1 MDDTDANAE
10 ERGPEGSRPGSEDSD
25 QPGLAQL
32 RASLLKHLSD
42 GRFTDQE
49 LQVARAQ
56 RQSLG
61 LSAQSVRALRA
72 DVFHSAYMDAYQD
85 GVISPAEADTLDR
98 LMRFFNEPDV
108 NGPDV

>member
-1 MDDTDANAE
+1 MGEMDDLEVGKTDAASS
-10 ERGPEGSRPGSEDSD
+10 GPEGSD

-32 RASLLKHLSD
+32 RASLQKHLSD

-56 RQSLG
+56 RRSLG

-85 GVISPAEADTLDR
+85 GVISAAEADTLDR
-98 LMRFFNEPDV
+98 LMRFFNEPGI
-108 NGPDV
+108 N

>member
-1 MDDTDANAE
+1 MDNTDAASE
-10 ERGPEGSRPGSEDSD
+10 ELGPETSD
-25 QPGLAQL
+25 QAQARLAQL
-32 RASLLKHLSD
+32 RASLQKHLSD

-56 RQSLG
+56 RRSLG
-61 LSAQSVRALRA
+61 LSAQAVRTLRA

-98 LMRFFNEPDV
+98 LRRFFNETD
-108 NGPDV
+108 D